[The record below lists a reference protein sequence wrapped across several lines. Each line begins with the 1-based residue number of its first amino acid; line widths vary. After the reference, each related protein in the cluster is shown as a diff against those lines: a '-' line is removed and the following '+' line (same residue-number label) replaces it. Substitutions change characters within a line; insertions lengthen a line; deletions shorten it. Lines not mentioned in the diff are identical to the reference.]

1 MLYIVKNDTKAI
13 LFRVD
18 AWDTDCEIKAIN
30 FLRDNNLRCTKD
42 EITMNGDRIVWVD

>member
-1 MLYIVKNDTKAI
+1 MLCIVKNGTKEI

-30 FLRDNNLRCTKD
+30 FLRDHNLRCTKD
-42 EITMNGDRIVWVD
+42 EITSMGDRLVWVD